1 MIPEPALNNC
11 TTGVYIVREVAVRT
25 GLRDNTYMSIT
36 VTELRANLYRLID
49 EVIETGT
56 PLVVERKGHK
66 VVIER
71 SPVESKLANLVS
83 RPDFIKGDPEDLVHL
98 DWIGEWRP

>member
-1 MIPEPALNNC
+1 
-11 TTGVYIVREVAVRT
+11 
-25 GLRDNTYMSIT
+25 MSIT

-49 EVIETGT
+49 QVIETGE

-71 SPVESKLANLVS
+71 SPVESKLANLV
-83 RPDFIKGDPEDLVHL
+83 RRDNVIKGDPEDLVHI
-98 DWIGEWRP
+98 DWSGEWRPGPF

>member
-25 GLRDNTYMSIT
+25 SLRENTYMSIT

-56 PLVVERKGHK
+56 RWWSSAKGT
-66 VVIER
+66 R
-71 SPVESKLANLVS
+71 SSSSAPRSNQNW
-83 RPDFIKGDPEDLVHL
+83 PI
-98 DWIGEWRP
+98 W